1 MGFFIL
7 FVPFV
12 PVTAD
17 DETIEEIVVTASF
30 IDAELSELG
39 TPLHVVDG
47 ESIANDAFMS
57 IGATIENLLGVSS
70 SDFGAAVG
78 QPIIRG
84 MSGSRVKI
92 LNNGM
97 VIRDVSGLGVDHLND
112 VDMNQ
117 VQQIEIVRGP
127 SSLLYSNGVIG
138 GIVNIV
144 DDTIARKDFAES
156 KIRVGIEGQSVN
168 DGNAYDLSFQDNLGG
183 VNVSA
188 AYKESN
194 FGNFDIPNG
203 AVIHAEDVCKGR
215 EHR

>member
-17 DETIEEIVVTASF
+17 EETIEEIVVTASF

-57 IGATIENLLGVSS
+57 IGATLENLLGVSS

-84 MSGSRVKI
+84 MSGSRV
-92 LNNGM
+92 
-97 VIRDVSGLGVDHLND
+97 
-112 VDMNQ
+112 
-117 VQQIEIVRGP
+117 
-127 SSLLYSNGVIG
+127 
-138 GIVNIV
+138 
-144 DDTIARKDFAES
+144 
-156 KIRVGIEGQSVN
+156 
-168 DGNAYDLSFQDNLGG
+168 
-183 VNVSA
+183 
-188 AYKESN
+188 
-194 FGNFDIPNG
+194 
-203 AVIHAEDVCKGR
+203 
-215 EHR
+215 